1 MPSESAEAS
10 VPDTEASIFDAPRR
24 DLGGRFAGS
33 TIFNLSTQVVRMGA
47 QLISLAVIS
56 RMLSPAEF
64 GVMAEATPVL
74 LFLAMLQDLGL
85 TQATVQRQSL
95 TQQQASNMFWTS
107 TLLGVGVGLLLAI
120 ASPFIGMFYNDARV
134 GQILLATAPLAL
146 ITSTG
151 AQHRALLMRQMQ
163 FRKLAMRDMAG
174 LITGTIASVFC
185 AMTWHSYWALYAQN
199 ACIAVVGAGG
209 AMIATRWI
217 PSRPAPDLEL
227 KKMIGFGAG
236 LSGYNLANYFGRY
249 MGNVMIGKVWGGAM
263 LGLYDRGYRILLF
276 PLQQINL
283 PVLQVMNP
291 TLSKLRDEP
300 ERYKEVFMRIVRVVM
315 LVTLPGILV
324 LALCADWLIPIV
336 LGPRWQGVIPIFRNL
351 ALVGALQT
359 FNGTIGAL
367 FITQGRTGQMAR
379 WGVVYAVIC
388 NISFACGL
396 PWGAQGVALAYGTT
410 ELLIRTPI
418 YWWWAGRE
426 GPVRTIDLVRLS
438 GPYFAGALLV
448 GGLLA
453 GLRLLW
459 SPHNGILGLIV
470 YAPMCY
476 LLFWAFIATSPTGRR
491 TFKAVFKILEGF
503 RDKLLRAVRP
513 AAPAVMAPAESG
525 EG

>member
-1 MPSESAEAS
+1 MPPEQAEAS
-10 VPDTEASIFDAPRR
+10 VQEAEASIFDAPRR

-33 TIFNLSTQVVRMGA
+33 TIFNLSTQVVRVGA
-47 QLISLAVIS
+47 QLVSLAVIS
-56 RMLSPAEF
+56 RMLTPAEF
-64 GVMAEATPVL
+64 GVMAMATPVL

-85 TQATVQRQSL
+85 TQATVQRQVL

-107 TLLGVGVGLLLAI
+107 TLLGLGVGLLLAI

-134 GQILLATAPLAL
+134 GHILLATAPLAM

-151 AQHRALLMRQMQ
+151 AQHRALLMRSMQ

-174 LITGTIASVFC
+174 LIAGTIASVIC
-185 AMTWHSYWALYAQN
+185 AVIWHSYWALYAQN
-199 ACIAVVGAGG
+199 VAVAVVGAGG
-209 AMIATRWI
+209 AMLATRWI
-217 PSRPAPDLEL
+217 PSKPAPDLEL

-249 MGNVMIGKVWGGAM
+249 MGNVMIGKAWGGAA

-283 PVLQVMNP
+283 PVMQVMSP
-291 TLSKLRDEP
+291 TLSKLRNEP

-324 LALCADWLIPIV
+324 LALCADWLIPFV
-336 LGPRWQGVIPIFRNL
+336 LGPRWQGVVPIFRNL

-359 FNGTIGAL
+359 VNGTIGAL

-388 NISFACGL
+388 NISFAMGL

-418 YWWWAGRE
+418 YWWWVGRE
-426 GPVRTIDLVRLS
+426 GPVRTGDLVRLAA
-438 GPYFAGALLV
+438 PYFAGALVV
-448 GGLLA
+448 GGLLV
-453 GLRLLW
+453 GLRFLW
-459 SPHNGILGLIV
+459 SPHNGLLGLLV
-470 YAPMCY
+470 YGPLCY
-476 LLFWAFIATSPTGRR
+476 LLFWGFIGLFPSGRR
-491 TFKAVFKILEGF
+491 TFRAILKLAEGF
-503 RDKLLRAVRP
+503 RDRLLKSWRP
-513 AAPAVMAPAESG
+513 AAPTGMAPAEGG